1 MDYTVR
7 TTLSEDNTKAEVF
20 VRLDSYKGLPNVT
33 VSLFAPDG
41 SKLANKT
48 LATENKDL
56 ETVFKVNDPILW
68 NAEHTALYKLVLFTD
83 DEVIE
88 QKVGIR
94 EVEIKDGVMLLNHRP
109 VKLLSITTFISKR
122 PDDNTACVLVTNDI

>member
-41 SKLANKT
+41 SKLANET

-56 ETVFKVNDPILW
+56 EIVFKVNDPILW
-68 NAEHTALYKLVLFTD
+68 NAEHPTLYKLVLSTD

-88 QKVGIR
+88 QKV
-94 EVEIKDGVMLLNHRP
+94 
-109 VKLLSITTFISKR
+109 
-122 PDDNTACVLVTNDI
+122 